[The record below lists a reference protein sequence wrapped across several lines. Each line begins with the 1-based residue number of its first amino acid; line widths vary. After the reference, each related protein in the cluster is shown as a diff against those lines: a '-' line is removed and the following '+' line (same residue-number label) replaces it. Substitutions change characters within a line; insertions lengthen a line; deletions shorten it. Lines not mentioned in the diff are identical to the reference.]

1 MLAEEILDFEVGQ
14 NQLFSQHSDL
24 RDLVLGL
31 GHTASL
37 NHLCLHNTFR
47 WNQLPVIYWEHT
59 LYCAWWCLW
68 QSTV

>member
-47 WNQLPVIYWEHT
+47 
-59 LYCAWWCLW
+59 
-68 QSTV
+68 